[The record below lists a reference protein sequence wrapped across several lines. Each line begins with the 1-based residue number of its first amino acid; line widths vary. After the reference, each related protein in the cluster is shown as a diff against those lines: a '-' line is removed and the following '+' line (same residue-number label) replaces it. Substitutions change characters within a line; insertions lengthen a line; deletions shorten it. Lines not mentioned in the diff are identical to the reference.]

1 MTDRPARK
9 APLGHRG
16 RVERVERLT
25 PHMIRVVLGGEGL
38 AAFCAGEFSDHYVKL
53 LFPVPAVEYP
63 EPFDIRRIRE
73 EMPRHQW
80 PRQRTYTVR
89 RWDADAREL
98 WVDFVHHGDTG
109 LAG

>member
-9 APLGHRG
+9 APQIHRC
-16 RVERVERLT
+16 RVERVQRLT

-38 AAFCAGEFSDHYVKL
+38 AAFSAGEFSDHYVKL
-53 LFPVPAVEYP
+53 QFPVEGVDYP
-63 EPFDIRRIRE
+63 EPFDLRRIRE
-73 EMPRHQW
+73 EMPRHHW

-98 WVDFVHHGDTG
+98 WVDFVHHGD
-109 LAG
+109 